1 MIKRQLTFILKHLA
15 EQFRVIAV
23 LGPRQSG
30 KTTIT
35 QETFNKHAYVSLE
48 DTDNRS
54 FAETDPRSFLQL
66 YHNEY
71 GIILDEIQH
80 VPSLLSYIQTEVD
93 RTKRK
98 GYFIL
103 TGSQNFLL
111 NEKITQTLAGR
122 VMIFTLLPL
131 SVQELKEASLL
142 PQDINSLILQG
153 SYPLIYADNV
163 NPLYWYPTYISTYI
177 ERDIRQIKNVTNISL
192 FQTFIKLCAGR
203 IGQLLNVSSLA
214 NDCGISA
221 VTAESWISLLEM
233 SYILFRAQPHH
244 KNFSKR
250 IVKTPKIYFYDT
262 GIACSLLEINDPKQ
276 LATHYLRGGLFE
288 SFIFS
293 EILKMQYNKGLTP
306 HPYFWRDKIGHEV
319 DCIIE
324 RGGKLHA
331 IEMKAGKTINND
343 YFTALTYWKEMALS
357 DAGTSYLVYAGD
369 ESQKRTIAEVLK
381 WSDIT
386 KIMEMF
392 E

>member
-1 MIKRQLTFILKHLA
+1 M
-15 EQFRVIAV
+15 
-23 LGPRQSG
+23 
-30 KTTIT
+30 
-35 QETFNKHAYVSLE
+35 
-48 DTDNRS
+48 
-54 FAETDPRSFLQL
+54 QL
-66 YHNEY
+66 YNNEY

-93 RTKRK
+93 RTKKK
-98 GYFIL
+98 GFFVL

-122 VMIFTLLPL
+122 VVIFTLLPL
-131 SVQELKEASLL
+131 SVHELQEAKRL
-142 PQDINSLILQG
+142 PQDINTLMLQG
-153 SYPLIYADNV
+153 SYPSIYADNV
-163 NPLYWYPTYISTYI
+163 NPLYWYPSYISTYV

-221 VTAESWISLLEM
+221 VTAESWVSLLEM
-233 SYILFRAQPHH
+233 SYILFRVQPHY

-250 IVKTPKIYFYDT
+250 IVKTSKIYFYDT
-262 GIACSLLEINDPKQ
+262 GLACSLLEINDPKQ
-276 LATHYLRGGLFE
+276 LAMHYLRGGLFE
-288 SFIFS
+288 SFVFS
-293 EILKMQYNKGLTP
+293 EILKMQYNRGLTP

-331 IEMKAGKTINND
+331 IEMKAGKTISND
-343 YFTALTYWKEMALS
+343 YFDGLTYWNNMALS
-357 DAGTSYLVYAGD
+357 DAGTSYLIYAGD
-369 ESQKRTIAEVLK
+369 ESQKRTIAQVLK
-381 WSDIT
+381 WEDIT
-386 KIMEMF
+386 KIMEIF

>member
-1 MIKRQLTFILKHLA
+1 MIKRELTSILKYLA
-15 EQFRVIAV
+15 QQFRVLAI

-35 QETFNKHAYVSLE
+35 QETFNKHVYVSLE
-48 DTDNRS
+48 DPDNRS
-54 FAETDPRSFLQL
+54 FAETDPRAFLQL
-66 YHNEY
+66 HHNEH

-80 VPSLLSYIQTEVD
+80 VPALLSYIQTEVD
-93 RTKRK
+93 RTQKK

-131 SVQELKEASLL
+131 SIHELQQADLL
-142 PQDINSLILQG
+142 PQDINTLMLQG
-153 SYPLIYADNV
+153 SYPPIYADNID
-163 NPLYWYPTYISTYI
+163 PLYWYPTYISTYI
-177 ERDIRQIKNVTNISL
+177 ERDVRQIKNVTNVSL

-203 IGQLLNVSSLA
+203 IGQLLNISSLA

-262 GIACSLLEINDPKQ
+262 GLACSLLEIDDPKQ

-306 HPYFWRDKIGHEV
+306 HPYFWRDKTGHEV

-324 RGGKLHA
+324 RGGKLNA
-331 IEMKAGKTINND
+331 IEIKSGKTINND
-343 YFTALTYWKEMALS
+343 FFTALTYWKTMAQS
-357 DAGTSYLVYAGD
+357 DAGDSYLVYAGD
-369 ESQKRTIAEVLK
+369 ESQQRTIAQVLK

-386 KIMEMF
+386 KIMEIF
-392 E
+392 K

>member
-1 MIKRQLTFILKHLA
+1 MIKRELTSILKHLA
-15 EQFRVIAV
+15 EQFRVLAV

-35 QETFNKHAYVSLE
+35 QETFNNHTYVSLE
-48 DTDNRS
+48 DTDTRA
-54 FAETDPRSFLQL
+54 FAETDPRAFLQL
-66 YHNEY
+66 YHNDH

-93 RTKRK
+93 RTKKK

-122 VMIFTLLPL
+122 VAIFTLLPL
-131 SVQELKEASLL
+131 SVHELQQANML
-142 PQDINSLILQG
+142 PHDINTLMLQG
-153 SYPLIYADNV
+153 SYPPIYADNV
-163 NPLYWYPTYISTYI
+163 NPLYWYPSYISTYI
-177 ERDIRQIKNVTNISL
+177 ERDIRQIKNITNASL

-233 SYILFRAQPHH
+233 SYIVFRAQPHY

-250 IVKTPKIYFYDT
+250 VVKTTKLYFYDT
-262 GIACSLLEINDPKQ
+262 GLACSLLEIDNPKQ

-288 SFIFS
+288 SFVFS
-293 EILKMQYNKGLTP
+293 EILKMQYNRGFTP

-319 DCIIE
+319 DCVIE
-324 RGGKLHA
+324 RGGKLYA
-331 IEMKAGKTINND
+331 IEMKAGKTITSD
-343 YFTALTYWKEMALS
+343 YFDGLDYWNKLALS

-369 ESQKRTIAEVLK
+369 ESQQRTIAHVLK
-381 WSDIT
+381 WQDIT
-386 KIMEMF
+386 KIMEIF
-392 E
+392 D